1 MVRSFRRRR
10 AASRRNLRR
19 LIDRN
24 RQIAQCFSID
34 TVTGDCITG
43 KEELFDDR
51 VWHVMLKLRREYYGI
66 YIHRIARVGCL
77 SFFHFLY
84 SVRRIVCVAVYCS
97 KVPAANHY
105 AFFRNGKPARRVMRS
120 SKNFV
125 FIKFLQR
132 ASNVGKS
139 EYSEM
144 NESLWHHVGKR

>member
-51 VWHVMLKLRREYYGI
+51 VWHVMLKLRREYIMVYTS
-66 YIHRIARVGCL
+66 IAL
-77 SFFHFLY
+77 
-84 SVRRIVCVAVYCS
+84 
-97 KVPAANHY
+97 
-105 AFFRNGKPARRVMRS
+105 
-120 SKNFV
+120 
-125 FIKFLQR
+125 R
-132 ASNVGKS
+132 ALDV
-139 EYSEM
+139 
-144 NESLWHHVGKR
+144 